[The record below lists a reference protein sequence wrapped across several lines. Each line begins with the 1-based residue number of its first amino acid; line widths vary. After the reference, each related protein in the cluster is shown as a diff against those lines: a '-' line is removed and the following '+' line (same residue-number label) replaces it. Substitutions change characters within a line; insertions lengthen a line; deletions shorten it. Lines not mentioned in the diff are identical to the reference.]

1 MLESFLDLVH
11 PEGAIPFAAMGRPAR
26 HPRLDGGAVAGALS
40 VTFG

>member
-1 MLESFLDLVH
+1 MLEFFLDLVH
-11 PEGAIPFAAMGRPAR
+11 PEGAIPFAATGPAR